1 MLPPLPLLLLL
12 PAVTLALPPPVHAEG
27 TPEPGW
33 KEYVGKGYTCSGT
46 EFRGEVSNENGT
58 AAGCAAAAQAMPDC
72 AGVNYATWRTEDPSV
87 CYTCRIVPGNT
98 PGAAAKLVEA
108 ASMTSLVGSLPPVP
122 PACPKTFREPAF
134 VRHFNFSVV
143 PKRCGHIDM
152 EPLLPPEWSSQDVSD
167 YLQITLDAMGVSGMV
182 PEYLSDCGQNRFSCE
197 CGKSYADHRCTWL
210 SGRLKCGPG
219 GGMPVN
225 DSRAARFTKRNDP
238 PTLPTPWVTA
248 GHGGEDPRPCP
259 ICKVDTLF
267 AEECLSNCKCA
278 LHPAA
283 SGDAATPLAGAP
295 PCLDSALKGMCKVC
309 GQKFND
315 NLAQSVVQ
323 LFCDPNDPNCAP

>member
-1 MLPPLPLLLLL
+1 MPLPLLLL
-12 PAVTLALPPPVHAEG
+12 ALPLEHAAK
-27 TPEPGW
+27 TPELGW
-33 KEYVGKGYTCSGT
+33 KAYAGKGYTCSGA
-46 EFRGEVSNENGT
+46 EFRGEVPNENGT

-72 AGVNYATWRTEDPSV
+72 AGVNYATWRTSDPTV
-87 CYTCRIVPGNT
+87 CYTCRIVPGAA
-98 PGAAAKLVEA
+98 GAAAKLGEA
-108 ASMTSLVGSLPPVP
+108 ASMTSLVGPLPPVP
-122 PACPKTFREPAF
+122 PSCPKIFRRPAF

-167 YLQITLDAMGVSGMV
+167 YLQITLDAMGVSGMT

-259 ICKVDTLF
+259 TCKVDTLF

-278 LHPAA
+278 LHPPAP
-283 SGDAATPLAGAP
+283 GDAATPLTGANLTLAARP
-295 PCLDSALKGMCKVC
+295 APNPRPAFC
-309 GQKFND
+309 G
-315 NLAQSVVQ
+315 AHS
-323 LFCDPNDPNCAP
+323 